1 MNKWFMDVIPDTV
14 NYIMRKSHTLEY
26 GVERF
31 VCPFTYQ
38 SLNWVNMIAEMKPNK
53 DNDTNQLCCI
63 DYAKRS
69 TKKLQ
74 KLKVKRSTLFLYSL
88 A

>member
-1 MNKWFMDVIPDTV
+1 MDNIPYTV
-14 NYIMRKSHTLEY
+14 NYIMHKSQTLKY
-26 GVERF
+26 CVERF

-63 DYAKRS
+63 DYAKGS